1 MTAEEIYGEKR
12 FKVVFVRFSTSD
24 ITYMFEAPRDSYI
37 EIGDKVIINY
47 KDSQEYHATVIAEE
61 DVCFKYESDRE
72 AFNLWCTICSAT
84 LPLER
89 IKAVVK
95 VKEMKYEE
103 DEK

>member
-1 MTAEEIYGEKR
+1 MTADEIYGEKR
-12 FKVVFVRFSTSD
+12 FKVVFVKFNTD
-24 ITYMFEAPRDSYI
+24 DNKTYMFEAPRDSYI
-37 EIGDKVIINY
+37 EVGDEVVIEY
-47 KDSQEYHATVIAEE
+47 KDCQRHATVIAEE

-84 LPLER
+84 LPLKR